1 MYLIKRRCN
10 LAGGRFEYQQYR
22 IKDIAETIKEDII
35 RLENNSEYLDWVEDR
50 KTLIVNMKQTYI
62 TLLSAYTYVQRLDWL
77 LSGDD
82 GEESFKIRL
91 EEDLRKVISEN
102 EDLINDLFQH
112 LSKDK

>member
-1 MYLIKRRCN
+1 MS
-10 LAGGRFEYQQYR
+10 GGRFEYKQYH
-22 IKDIAETIKEDII
+22 IKDIAETIKEDIY
-35 RLENNSEYLDWVEDR
+35 RLENDSEYFDWISDR

-62 TLLSAYTYVQRLDWL
+62 TLLSAYIYVQRLDWL

-102 EDLINDLFQH
+102 EDLINELFQH